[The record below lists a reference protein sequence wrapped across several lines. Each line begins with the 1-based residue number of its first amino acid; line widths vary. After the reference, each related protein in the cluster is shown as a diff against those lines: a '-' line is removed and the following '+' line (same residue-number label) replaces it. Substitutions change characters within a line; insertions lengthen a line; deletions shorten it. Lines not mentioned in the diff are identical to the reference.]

1 MPEKKPVIYVFH
13 GDDELAITEA
23 IGVLKARLGDPSI
36 VDMNLTT
43 LDGRNFSIED
53 FETASKSMPFVA
65 DRRLIV
71 LSHPLA
77 YMRHES
83 NRSRL
88 LTLLEQI
95 PEQNAVVLVEYRPLL
110 SEREKRQGKTHWLQA
125 WGKTMGATVFI
136 KEFMVL
142 RGSQLTGWIMERAR
156 QAGGQFEPRAAG
168 LLASLVGDDLRLAD
182 QEITKLLTYVNYE
195 RPVEEKDVNE
205 LTPLLEERNVFELVD
220 ALGNRDRKTAI
231 GVFHQLLVDQ
241 DQLRVFSMIVRQ
253 FRFLILAREILDH
266 NGGEQEIKSQLS
278 PHPFRMPSFLARAII
293 AQARHFTQSQLD
305 GIYRRL
311 LNIDSDLKTGVM
323 SVDLSVDLLIA
334 EIT

>member
-1 MPEKKPVIYVFH
+1 MEPEKKPVIYVFH

-23 IGVLKARLGDPSI
+23 IGALKARLGDPSI

-43 LDGRNFSIED
+43 LDGRNFSIEE

-65 DRRLIV
+65 NRRLIV
-71 LSHPLA
+71 VNHPLA
-77 YMRHES
+77 YMSHES

-95 PEQNAVVLVEYRPLL
+95 PEQNAVILVENRPLL
-110 SEREKRQGKTHWLQA
+110 SEREIRQRKTHWLQE
-125 WGKTMGATVFI
+125 WGNTMGAKVFI
-136 KEFMVL
+136 KDFMVL
-142 RGSQLTGWIMERAR
+142 RGSQLSGWIIARAR
-156 QAGGQFEPRAAG
+156 QAGGQFDPSAAG

-195 RPVEEKDVNE
+195 RPVEKKDVNK
-205 LTPLLEERNVFELVD
+205 LTPLVEERNIFELVD

-241 DQLRVFSMIVRQ
+241 DQMRIFSMIVRQ
-253 FRFLILAREILDH
+253 FRLLLLTREIMDH
-266 NGGEQEIKSQLS
+266 NGMEADIARRLKL
-278 PHPFRMPSFLARAII
+278 HPYVARKIS
-293 AQARHFTQSQLD
+293 AQARRFSQNQLD
-305 GIYRRL
+305 TIYRL
-311 LNIDSDLKTGVM
+311 LLEIDSETKTGVM
-323 SVDLSVDLLIA
+323 SVDINVDLLIA

>member
-1 MPEKKPVIYVFH
+1 MEPEKTPVIYVFH
-13 GDDELAITEA
+13 GDDELAITET
-23 IGVLKARLGDPSI
+23 IGILKARLGDPSI

-65 DRRLIV
+65 DRRLIIV
-71 LSHPLA
+71 SHPLA
-77 YMRHES
+77 YMSHES

-88 LTLLEQI
+88 LMLLEQM
-95 PEQNAVVLVEYRPLL
+95 PEQNAAILVEYRPLL
-110 SEREKRQGKTHWLQA
+110 SEREQRQGKTHWLQE
-125 WGKTMGATVFI
+125 WGNTMGAKVFI
-136 KEFMVL
+136 KGFMVL
-142 RGSQLTGWIMERAR
+142 RGSQLTGWIMARAR
-156 QAGGQFEPRAAG
+156 QAGGEFEPRAAG

-205 LTPLLEERNVFELVD
+205 LTPLLEERNIFELVD

-241 DQLRVFSMIVRQ
+241 DQMQIFSMIVRQ
-253 FRFLILAREILDH
+253 FRLLLLTREIMDH
-266 NGGEQEIKSQLS
+266 NGMEADIARRLKL
-278 PHPFRMPSFLARAII
+278 HPFVARKISV
-293 AQARHFTQSQLD
+293 QARRFSQNQLD
-305 GIYRRL
+305 TIYRL
-311 LNIDSDLKTGVM
+311 LLEIDSETKTGVM
-323 SVDLSVDLLIA
+323 SVDINVDLLIA

>member
-1 MPEKKPVIYVFH
+1 MEPEKKPVIYVFH

-23 IGVLKARLGDPSI
+23 IGSLKARLGDPSI

-43 LDGRNFSIED
+43 LDGRSFSIED

-71 LSHPLA
+71 VSHPLA
-77 YMRHES
+77 YMSHEP

-88 LTLLEQI
+88 LALLEQI

-110 SEREKRQGKTHWLQA
+110 IEREKRQGKTHWLQA

-241 DQLRVFSMIVRQ
+241 DQLRIFSMVVRQ
-253 FRFLILAREILDH
+253 FRLLLLTREIMDH
-266 NGGEQEIKSQLS
+266 NGMEADIASRLKL
-278 PHPFRMPSFLARAII
+278 HPFVARKII
-293 AQARHFTQSQLD
+293 SQARRFSQNQLD
-305 GIYRRL
+305 MIYHL
-311 LNIDSDLKTGVM
+311 LLEIDSETKTGVM
-323 SVDLSVDLLIA
+323 SVDLNVDLLIA

>member
-1 MPEKKPVIYVFH
+1 MEPEKKPVIYVFH

-23 IGVLKARLGDPSI
+23 IGSLKARLGDPSI

-43 LDGRNFSIED
+43 LDGRSFSIED

-71 LSHPLA
+71 VSHPLA
-77 YMRHES
+77 YMSHEP

-88 LTLLEQI
+88 LALLEQI
-95 PEQNAVVLVEYRPLL
+95 PEQNAVVLVEYRPLQ
-110 SEREKRQGKTHWLQA
+110 SEKEKRRGKSHWLQT
-125 WGKTMGATVFI
+125 WGKTMGAKVFI

-241 DQLRVFSMIVRQ
+241 DQLRIFSMIVRQ
-253 FRFLILAREILDH
+253 FRLLLLTREIMDH
-266 NGGEQEIKSQLS
+266 NGMEADIASRLKL
-278 PHPFRMPSFLARAII
+278 HPFVARKII
-293 AQARHFTQSQLD
+293 SQARRFSQNQLD
-305 GIYRRL
+305 TIYHL
-311 LNIDSDLKTGVM
+311 LLEIDSETKTGVM
-323 SVDLSVDLLIA
+323 SVDLNVDLLIA

>member
-1 MPEKKPVIYVFH
+1 MEPEKKPVIYVFH

-23 IGVLKARLGDPSI
+23 IGSLKARLGDPSI

-43 LDGRNFSIED
+43 LDGRSFSIED

-71 LSHPLA
+71 VSHPLA
-77 YMRHES
+77 YMSHEP

-88 LTLLEQI
+88 LALLEQI

-110 SEREKRQGKTHWLQA
+110 IEREKRQGKTHWLQA
-125 WGKTMGATVFI
+125 WGKTMGAKVFI

-241 DQLRVFSMIVRQ
+241 DQLRIFSMIVRQ
-253 FRFLILAREILDH
+253 FRLLLLTREIMDH
-266 NGGEQEIKSQLS
+266 NGMEADIASRLKL
-278 PHPFRMPSFLARAII
+278 HPFVARKII
-293 AQARHFTQSQLD
+293 SQARRFSQNQLD
-305 GIYRRL
+305 MIYHL
-311 LNIDSDLKTGVM
+311 LLEIDSETKTGVM
-323 SVDLSVDLLIA
+323 SVDLNVDLLIA

>member
-1 MPEKKPVIYVFH
+1 MVPEKKPVIYVFH

-36 VDMNLTT
+36 VDLNLTT

-65 DRRLIV
+65 ERRLIV
-71 LSHPLA
+71 VSHPLA
-77 YMRHES
+77 YMSHES

-95 PEQNAVVLVEYRPLL
+95 PEQNAVILVEYRPLL
-110 SEREKRQGKTHWLQA
+110 SERDKRQGKTHWLQE
-125 WGKTMGATVFI
+125 WGNTMGAKVFI
-136 KEFMVL
+136 KDFMVL
-142 RGSQLTGWIMERAR
+142 RGSRLSGWIMERAR

-195 RPVEEKDVNE
+195 RAVEEKDVNE
-205 LTPLLEERNVFELVD
+205 LTPLLEERNIFELVD

-241 DQLRVFSMIVRQ
+241 DQMRIFSMIVRQ
-253 FRFLILAREILDH
+253 FRLLLLTREIMDH
-266 NGGEQEIKSQLS
+266 NGTEADIARRLKL
-278 PHPFRMPSFLARAII
+278 HPYVARKISN
-293 AQARHFTQSQLD
+293 QARRFSQNQLD
-305 GIYRRL
+305 TIYRL
-311 LNIDSDLKTGVM
+311 LLEIDSETKTGVM
-323 SVDLSVDLLIA
+323 SVDINVDLLIA